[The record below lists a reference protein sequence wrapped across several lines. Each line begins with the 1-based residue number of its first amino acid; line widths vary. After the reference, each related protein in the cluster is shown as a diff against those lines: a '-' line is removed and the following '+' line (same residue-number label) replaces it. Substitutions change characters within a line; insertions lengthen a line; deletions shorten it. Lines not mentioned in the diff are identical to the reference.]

1 MIKDSGER
9 REWNGQLNH
18 RGDKRG
24 CTITHGGTGTRLY
37 EIWCCMKKR
46 CYNPKDKRFKN
57 YGGRGITVC
66 DEWKNDYLTFKL
78 WATSNGYQDD
88 LTIDRI
94 SVDGNYCPENCRWA
108 TAKEQMRNTT
118 RNHFVTAFGET
129 KTIAEWS
136 ENTGIHP
143 DVIKDRL
150 NKLHW
155 TPEEAVSIKTLKI
168 GGKRNVSNS

>member
-9 REWNGQLNH
+9 RSWNGQFNH
-18 RGDKRG
+18 KGDRRG
-24 CTITHGGTGTRLY
+24 CVITHGGVGTRLY
-37 EIWCCMKKR
+37 EIWCGMKKR
-46 CYNPKDKRFKN
+46 CYNHKDKRFKN
-57 YGGRGITVC
+57 YGARGITVC
-66 DEWKNDYLTFKL
+66 DEWKSSFQAFHD
-78 WATSNGYQDD
+78 WAMSHGYSDV
-88 LTIDRI
+88 LTIDR
-94 SVDGNYCPENCRWA
+94 VDVNGHYCPENCRWVD
-108 TAKEQMRNTT
+108 AKIQQRNTT

-136 ENTGIHP
+136 EEKGINQG
-143 DVIKDRL
+143 VIKDRL